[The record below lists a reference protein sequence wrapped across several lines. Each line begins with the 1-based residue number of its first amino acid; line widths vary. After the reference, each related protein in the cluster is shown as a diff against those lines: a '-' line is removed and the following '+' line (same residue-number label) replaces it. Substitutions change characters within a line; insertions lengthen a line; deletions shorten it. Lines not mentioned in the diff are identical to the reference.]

1 MIGLVVF
8 QNKNTY
14 FKNVFLHTFNI
25 RMKVIFHSI
34 LFIGKHNYNYFIKI
48 SLQKCYLF
56 RSKVVENMVF
66 GSLREE
72 VTGRF

>member
-1 MIGLVVF
+1 MV
-8 QNKNTY
+8 
-14 FKNVFLHTFNI
+14 NI
-25 RMKVIFHSI
+25 VTLMLFVIFRHDI
-34 LFIGKHNYNYFIKI
+34 VREKGALDVDYNYCIKI

-56 RSKVVENMVF
+56 RSRVVVNMVF